1 MEITVKKIAEISSRR
16 NFFAATFLGVAATL
30 VTKNSAN
37 YAFADSIQNTES
49 RKKTLMQ
56 CLGGAWPESVSLDAK
71 VEKSE
76 QKDGYQLL
84 RVNYLVEPTERIAAW
99 LLIPD
104 KVNEKN
110 KAPAICLWHQHAGQ
124 YDVGKDEPA
133 GVSSPNFGKMHM
145 TGVALAKEGFIV
157 LCPDAAGFGERN
169 NRTIYN
175 SNKILKGR
183 DLEHFLFAKYVTE
196 GKCLAWKNILD
207 MKRAVDFISARP
219 EVLSDRIGCYGHS
232 MGSTHTWQIGPWE
245 PRIKALVGNCC
256 MPTYA
261 AMERTNLIH
270 CFPNYVPGWKMH
282 GDIPDIV
289 SLIAPK
295 PLHLNFGETD
305 SGSPIEEVKSAM
317 PIIKKAYESMNAG
330 NNFSWFIEEKTGH
343 ILSDEMWK
351 RTKAHFAKHLK
362 I

>member
-1 MEITVKKIAEISSRR
+1 MKIKSRKVDEISSRR
-16 NFFAATFLGVAATL
+16 NFFASSVLGTATAFFI
-30 VTKNSAN
+30 KNSASD
-37 YAFADSIQNTES
+37 ALADTLQNPEA
-49 RKKTLMQ
+49 RKKILQQ
-56 CLGGAWPESVSLDAK
+56 CLGGPWPISGPLEAK
-71 VEKSE
+71 IEKSE
-76 QKDGYQLL
+76 QKDRHRLL
-84 RVNYLVEPTERIAAW
+84 RISYLVEPQERIAAW

-104 KVNEKN
+104 KVNERN

-133 GVSSPNFGKMHM
+133 GVRPNLGKMHM
-145 TGVALAKEGFIV
+145 TGLALAHEGFVV

-169 NRTIYN
+169 NRTVAN

-196 GKCLAWKNILD
+196 GKSLAWKNILD
-207 MKRAVDFISARP
+207 MKRAVDLLSSRP
-219 EVLSDRIGCYGHS
+219 EVLTDRIGCYGHS
-232 MGSTHTWQIGPWE
+232 MGSTHTWQVGPWE

-256 MPTYA
+256 MPTYG

-270 CFPNYVPGWKMH
+270 CFPNYVPGWKTH

-289 SLIAPK
+289 SLIAPT

-305 SGSPIEEVKSAM
+305 SGSPIEEVKAAM
-317 PIIKKAYESMNAG
+317 PIIKKAYDSMNAG
-330 NNFSWFIEEKTGH
+330 NNFTWFIEEKVGH
-343 ILSDEMWK
+343 VLSDEMWK
-351 RTKAHFAKHLK
+351 RTKAHFAKHLQ